1 MLEVGESQWES
12 LERAQV
18 MEESLH
24 QSSGSGE
31 DDEEEIEGRMIQE
44 LEVTELLRQL
54 DMNVKK
60 GKEPRTIVG
69 F

>member
-1 MLEVGESQWES
+1 
-12 LERAQV
+12 
-18 MEESLH
+18 
-24 QSSGSGE
+24 
-31 DDEEEIEGRMIQE
+31 MIQE